1 MDQIYWAIFLQ
12 LSHKLTQLQKCG
24 PKFVG
29 HFHTFV
35 SKVKQIQKCVAGH
48 FCTCFESK
56 ASAKMRTKF
65 YGPCFYTCLKNTP
78 MYKYGPNY
86 VGHFDAFVSNINQVQ
101 K

>member
-12 LSHKLTQLQKCG
+12 LSHKLTQLQKYG

-29 HFHTFV
+29 HSHTFV
-35 SKVKQIQKCVAGH
+35 SILKQIQSVLQAI
-48 FCTCFESK
+48 FYTCFEIK

-78 MYKYGPNY
+78 MYKCGPNF
-86 VGHFDAFVSNINQVQ
+86 VGHFYALVSNIKQVQ